1 MQVPAA
7 AKMIPVAVG
16 FLLAA
21 CAENGAQPTLS
32 GDART
37 EMHNVRLTGC
47 NAVDFDTPPIIK
59 SGKRPVYPIDQL
71 LERNSGVAMAI
82 FKVTDNGHVVDE
94 AATSNEDKSFATH
107 LLIAIRAWE
116 IEPAKRQGVPVTTTC
131 KITMNFA
138 KWD

>member
-1 MQVPAA
+1 ML
-7 AKMIPVAVG
+7 VAVG

-21 CAENGAQPTLS
+21 CAVNGSQPTLS

-37 EMHNVRLTGC
+37 EMHNVPLKGC
-47 NAVDFDTPPIIK
+47 NAADFDTPPIVK
-59 SGKRPVYPIDQL
+59 SGKRPVYPIDKV
-71 LERNSGVAMAI
+71 LERKPGMATAI
-82 FKVTDNGHVVDE
+82 FKVTGNGRVVDE

-116 IEPAKRQGVPVTTTC
+116 FEPARREGVPVTTTC